1 MSSDAALCETQRA
14 KDVEQR
20 FLKYL
25 QKSMSHSQ
33 VVDQIV
39 QGKYYMED
47 SEAPMFCNC
56 FSIRLRITLAE
67 PIRCHHPF
75 HKWDRVFGNGASL
88 MHMQLEVTSQGHS
101 HYTLLLPE
109 GSPENG
115 GGYVL
120 PVPQLSNHPPDGML
134 KAQIEDATHKGE
146 AQIEDAT
153 HKGDAQDVNVP
164 TSAVLEAQIAEATC
178 KGDAQEVDVP
188 SSAVLQA
195 QIAEA
200 THKGDAQEVDVDL
213 PTSAVLEVQI
223 AEATHKGDTQEVD
236 VPSSAVLETYAHD
249 LHLPMTSYLMSQR
262 CEVSCGVYPFG
273 DPHGMTN
280 YLMSQQHEVSCGG
293 YRFPDPHGIT
303 SYPISTPFLNYL
315 MIKGPDIPIRLS
327 SSAVLQAYLKVQSSA

>member
-1 MSSDAALCETQRA
+1 MSSDAALCEIQRA

-25 QKSMSHSQ
+25 QKAMSHSQ
-33 VVDQIV
+33 VVEQIV

-47 SEAPMFCNC
+47 SEAPMFCKC
-56 FSIRLRITLAE
+56 FSVCLRITIAE
-67 PIRCHHPF
+67 PIRRHHPF

-153 HKGDAQDVNVP
+153 HKGDAQDVDVP
-164 TSAVLEAQIAEATC
+164 TSAVLE
-178 KGDAQEVDVP
+178 
-188 SSAVLQA
+188 A

-200 THKGDAQEVDVDL
+200 THKGDAQEVDV
-213 PTSAVLEVQI
+213 
-223 AEATHKGDTQEVD
+223 
-236 VPSSAVLETYAHD
+236 PSSAVLEAYAHD
-249 LHLPMTSYLMSQR
+249 LPLPMTSYLMSQR

-293 YRFPDPHGIT
+293 YPFPDPHGIT

>member
-1 MSSDAALCETQRA
+1 MSSHAALCETQRA
-14 KDVEQR
+14 KDVEQG

-33 VVDQIV
+33 VVEQIV

-47 SEAPMFCNC
+47 SEAPMFCKC
-56 FSIRLRITLAE
+56 FSVRLRITIAE
-67 PIRCHHPF
+67 PIRHHHPF

-120 PVPQLSNHPPDGML
+120 LS
-134 KAQIEDATHKGE
+134 HKGE

-153 HKGDAQDVNVP
+153 HKGDAQDVDVP
-164 TSAVLEAQIAEATC
+164 TSAVLE
-178 KGDAQEVDVP
+178 
-188 SSAVLQA
+188 A

-200 THKGDAQEVDVDL
+200 THKGDAQEVDV
-213 PTSAVLEVQI
+213 
-223 AEATHKGDTQEVD
+223 
-236 VPSSAVLETYAHD
+236 PSSAVLEAYAHD
-249 LHLPMTSYLMSQR
+249 LPLPMTSYLMSQR

-293 YRFPDPHGIT
+293 YPFPDPYGWFAPMTVT
-303 SYPISTPFLNYL
+303 SRCPISIPYLNYL

-327 SSAVLQAYLKVQSSA
+327 SSAVLQAYKCKVQHS